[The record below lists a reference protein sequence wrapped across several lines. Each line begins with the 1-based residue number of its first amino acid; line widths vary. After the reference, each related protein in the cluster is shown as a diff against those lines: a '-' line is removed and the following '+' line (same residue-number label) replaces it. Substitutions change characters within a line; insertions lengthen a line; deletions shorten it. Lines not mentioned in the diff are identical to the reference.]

1 VLVTIPVEIKRR
13 ELVGKSWLAY
23 NLLLKGHAVVIGPP
37 YEILT
42 HLRRLQPAIHIE
54 HNRIGKHAQT
64 LEDRNTTGTKSI
76 SLPTEGA
83 VTSKGLYHPDTAEF
97 LQHVHAFLAWGPA
110 QASELREQ
118 TPYPERVI
126 AAGNPRF
133 DIHNSRFRSVY
144 DTLGK
149 SKRDDMGRY
158 VLINT
163 NFTRANHVWP
173 GALHKFG
180 QGIDPDR
187 VDIEQLLISGMCEAA
202 QTIAEQTELQVI
214 LRPHPN
220 EARDV
225 YDAVAARH
233 EQIAV
238 DDSGDVFAW
247 ICGAS
252 CVIHNSCTTGVQAAM
267 VDTPVIAYTPPG
279 SEHFEV
285 EIANAVSRR
294 ATTPEKVV
302 RLVQEVLVGKWTPV
316 VGVEDR
322 LKQEFANL
330 ERDAAPF
337 IAELVDEIS
346 PRPVVDY
353 TGVNVPLWGRLKTWG
368 KASPLLRR
376 LVEPAAEVVAH
387 PRLLAI
393 TYGYQKFP
401 GLRAEE
407 LVTLLDGFAQS
418 DPLEYHIESVP
429 RCRNSFVITPT

>member
-1 VLVTIPVEIKRR
+1 
-13 ELVGKSWLAY
+13 
-23 NLLLKGHAVVIGPP
+23 
-37 YEILT
+37 
-42 HLRRLQPAIHIE
+42 
-54 HNRIGKHAQT
+54 
-64 LEDRNTTGTKSI
+64 
-76 SLPTEGA
+76 
-83 VTSKGLYHPDTAEF
+83 
-97 LQHVHAFLAWGPA
+97 
-110 QASELREQ
+110 
-118 TPYPERVI
+118 
-126 AAGNPRF
+126 
-133 DIHNSRFRSVY
+133 
-144 DTLGK
+144 
-149 SKRDDMGRY
+149 
-158 VLINT
+158 
-163 NFTRANHVWP
+163 
-173 GALHKFG
+173 
-180 QGIDPDR
+180 
-187 VDIEQLLISGMCEAA
+187 
-202 QTIAEQTELQVI
+202 
-214 LRPHPN
+214 
-220 EARDV
+220 
-225 YDAVAARH
+225 
-233 EQIAV
+233 
-238 DDSGDVFAW
+238 
-247 ICGAS
+247 
-252 CVIHNSCTTGVQAAM
+252 
-267 VDTPVIAYTPPG
+267 VIAYTPPG